1 MHVQAMREIWF
12 HAHISHPSIVPMY
25 AAWLES
31 DRICIAVEYAHAGS
45 VFRSLRRHSR
55 TLEAVEAGQRIMQP
69 VLSAL
74 LFMHELGL
82 VHRDIK
88 CVSSLLPGRDGCFSA
103 RPVTTASGPIR
114 RPAQELRTV
123 RRLWQAGSLICTAH
137 PIQSIRQPCSATRA

>member
-1 MHVQAMREIWF
+1 MREIWF

-31 DRICIAVEYAHAGS
+31 DRICIAVEYAHDGS

-88 CVSSLLPGRDGCFSA
+88 CVSSLLPDRGCCFSA
-103 RPVTTASGPIR
+103 GPVTITSGPCDAQLTSCARVAQGQAPLADGGAHMHSSPYRFTASES
-114 RPAQELRTV
+114 A
-123 RRLWQAGSLICTAH
+123 
-137 PIQSIRQPCSATRA
+137 CSAT